1 MKINKLGNL
10 EDHSYYVI
18 DKTEEAVNT
27 LSMLVERLFL
37 VRFNFVDKMKDD
49 SGKIIETS
57 RSFEKTYDLFEV
69 LAGKIRIEV
78 FYGKDKMLL
87 NLFGSK
93 EERKKFNNALK
104 EIAGLPLAKFI
115 EGEI

>member
-1 MKINKLGNL
+1 MKINKLGNF

-27 LSMLVERLFL
+27 LSRLVESIFL
-37 VRFNFVDKMKDD
+37 VRFNFIDKMKDD
-49 SGKIIETS
+49 SGKIIETG
-57 RSFEKTYDLFEV
+57 RSFEKTYDVFEV
-69 LAGKIRIEV
+69 LAGKVRIEV
-78 FYGKDKMLL
+78 FYGKDKMFL

-93 EERKKFNNALK
+93 EERKKFNSSLK
-104 EIAGLPLAKFI
+104 EVAEFPLAKFI